1 MYELTGEYLAA
12 QGYHRY
18 EISNYAREGREC
30 RHNCVYWMGGEY
42 LGVGVQAS
50 SYLYGYRFTA
60 PGQMQQ
66 YEQYIAA
73 VEQGIFVTG
82 AGSCQMRERAK
93 SLLCDVETPD
103 KKRQME
109 EFMFL
114 GLRMSRGISPVTFR
128 EKFGTDIRAVY
139 GDVLD
144 TLVSKQLLEY
154 KERGER
160 ICLTPR
166 GIDVSNPVLA
176 MFLLDE

>member
-1 MYELTGEYLAA
+1 
-12 QGYHRY
+12 
-18 EISNYAREGREC
+18 
-30 RHNCVYWMGGEY
+30 MGGEY